1 MSPLRWRAMTTA
13 DLADVQAIAGQV
25 HAAYPERPE
34 VFAERLRLHPA
45 GCFVLTDPEPVTGYA
60 VAHPWDGPP
69 PALDV
74 LLQGLPPAPR
84 TLYIHDIA
92 LLPNARGRRAVAD
105 LMVRLSENARQQRLP
120 TLSLTAVGG
129 TAPVWRHMGFRVDAE
144 PAYAAKLATYGGDAV
159 FMMRDV

>member
-1 MSPLRWRAMTTA
+1 MSSLCWRAMIAA
-13 DLADVQAIAGQV
+13 DLVDVQAIAGLV
-25 HAAYPERPE
+25 HAAYPERSE

-45 GCFVLTDPEPVTGYA
+45 GCFVLTDPEPVVGYA
-60 VAHPWDGPP
+60 VSHPWDGPP

-92 LLPNARGRRAVAD
+92 LLPHARGRRAVAD
-105 LMVRLSENARQQRLP
+105 LMVRLSESARQQRLP

-129 TAPVWRHMGFRVDAE
+129 TTPVWQHMGFRVDAE
-144 PAYAAKLATYGGDAV
+144 PAYAAKLATYGDNVV
-159 FMMRDV
+159 FMVRDV